1 LSESPDDE
9 LLSVSGVL
17 ANLRRITLASIG
29 QIPVASKAFNMRL
42 SVKEDIQ
49 ALQKSGKKSSFLIGM
64 RP

>member
-1 LSESPDDE
+1 
-9 LLSVSGVL
+9 VL

-29 QIPVASKAFNMRL
+29 QIPVASKAFNIRL

-49 ALQKSGKKSSFLIGM
+49 ALQKSGKKYPFLIGM

>member
-1 LSESPDDE
+1 
-9 LLSVSGVL
+9 VL

-29 QIPVASKAFNMRL
+29 QIPVASKAFNIRF

-49 ALQKSGKKSSFLIGM
+49 ALQKRGKKSSFLIGI